1 MTTINS
7 NLQTEELR
15 KTVLSSLE
23 NTSSAQ
29 FAYLKYRNMQGE
41 LSTYKLNLNTDFMK
55 MYKDDLNTLKNMP
68 INELSDELEIQA
80 RNELIESV
88 EKAIVTE
95 FQHEKNPNKNMTSL
109 HKSLMFH
116 DEKNEMYLKA
126 VCLEKK
132 VIEPGTYK
140 VVNSRDLTLVKN
152 RIKNQLKQSKIR
164 NFRINL
170 NQIKK
175 ITTNNTR
182 IVIVAD

>member
-1 MTTINS
+1 MPTINS

-15 KTVLSSLE
+15 KAVLSSLE
-23 NTSSAQ
+23 NTHSAQ

-55 MYKDDLNTLKNMP
+55 MYKDDLNTLKNM
-68 INELSDELEIQA
+68 NTSTELENTA
-80 RNELIESV
+80 KNELIESV
-88 EKAIVTE
+88 TKSIDTE
-95 FQHEKNPNKNMTSL
+95 FQHEKNPTKNMTTL
-109 HKSLMFH
+109 HKSIKFH
-116 DEKNEMYLKA
+116 DEKNEMYLHC

-140 VVNSRDLTLVKN
+140 TVNSKELTI
-152 RIKNQLKQSKIR
+152 IKNNLKKQLKQSKLR
-164 NFRINL
+164 FFKINL